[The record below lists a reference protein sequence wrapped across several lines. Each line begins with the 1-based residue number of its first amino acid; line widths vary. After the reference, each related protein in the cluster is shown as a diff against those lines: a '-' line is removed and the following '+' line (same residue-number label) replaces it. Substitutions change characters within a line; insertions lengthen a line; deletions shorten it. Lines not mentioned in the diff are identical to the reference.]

1 MRPFALFPFSCFCMP
16 WFHWVNLINGSDSAA
31 SSESTTDFSCPVVS
45 MQHQVQDFLKC
56 SQLPVFS
63 FWECMLQ
70 PAKWIGIAPI
80 SQIGQFIKQMTITEL
95 LFRSSYYSSLKPV
108 YSIHLLTRCR
118 SHAINEK
125 ALSTNSWHRSVSD
138 LLLLLFIGSISYILI
153 LVDWSIVF
161 RFLLQNG
168 KIFQSLSLKLIL
180 LCARRRWVR
189 YSAQMFFRK
198 LPAVV

>member
-1 MRPFALFPFSCFCMP
+1 MAVTVQPPQRAPQIFLALWSPCSIRCKTFSSVPNF
-16 WFHWVNLINGSDSAA
+16 L
-31 SSESTTDFSCPVVS
+31 SS
-45 MQHQVQDFLKC
+45 L
-56 SQLPVFS
+56 
-63 FWECMLQ
+63 FWECTFQ
-70 PAKWIGIAPI
+70 PAKWIDIAPI
-80 SQIGQFIKQMTITEL
+80 SQIGQFVKQMTITEL

-180 LCARRRWVR
+180 LCARRRWIR

-198 LPAVV
+198 LPTVV